1 MTDRVVNSLE
11 DWRLKKGALQNH
23 SKSRN
28 EMVIDARIPETES
41 EFWDGREESLY
52 HDARLD
58 AQKIETSA
66 QMVDPRPETTDN
78 DEIRMSIT
86 PQMLRD
92 FFRPISG
99 CSKSLQSE
107 RSTGK

>member
-1 MTDRVVNSLE
+1 
-11 DWRLKKGALQNH
+11 
-23 SKSRN
+23 
-28 EMVIDARIPETES
+28 MVIDARIPETES

-58 AQKIETSA
+58 AQKIERSA

-107 RSTGK
+107 CSTGKLKLANRHRSSA

>member
-1 MTDRVVNSLE
+1 
-11 DWRLKKGALQNH
+11 
-23 SKSRN
+23 
-28 EMVIDARIPETES
+28 MVIDARIPETES

-58 AQKIETSA
+58 AQKIERSA

-92 FFRPISG
+92 FFRPISDG
-99 CSKSLQSE
+99 QREQE
-107 RSTGK
+107 RYLEGPQVIIIYHNI